1 MYLYIGKTTIYLTLS
16 LYFSGHLDPCEEL
29 SCPKYA
35 KCVPSFDGASASCVC
50 PEPCSN
56 DPVDESTVVCGKN
69 HLLFACKLYL
79 LYSALHDLFG

>member
-1 MYLYIGKTTIYLTLS
+1 MYFWFEGSFEVWDYILINSDTEKSAFWIVFAGN
-16 LYFSGHLDPCEEL
+16 HDPCTEL

-56 DPVDESTVVCGKN
+56 DPVDESTVVCGKY
-69 HLLFACKLYL
+69 H
-79 LYSALHDLFG
+79 